1 MATFKTETD
10 PRLAAKAYTPTLVVT
25 YIIMAALAAFA
36 LKVTV
41 GLFIMLEAVILFVML
56 VVGLSTISAN
66 TRYTFEFKGDELHVT
81 SKKSFVI
88 YDIPASDFI
97 FTQTK
102 AEKARGCGS
111 LRFKSNAL
119 RFYGIKNIKAMK
131 KYVMANF

>member
-10 PRLAAKAYTPTLVVT
+10 PRLAAKAYIPTLVIT

-36 LKVTV
+36 LKVTL
-41 GLFIMLEAVILFVML
+41 GLFIMLECVIAFVML
-56 VVGLSTISAN
+56 IVGLSTISAN
-66 TRYTFEFKGDELHVT
+66 THYTFEFKGDELHING
-81 SKKSFVI
+81 KKSFVV

-111 LRFKSNAL
+111 LKFKSNGL
-119 RFYGIKNIKAMK
+119 HFYGIKNIKAMK
-131 KYVMANF
+131 KYVSMNF